1 MDFYKPFKEIVA
13 FNLKTIDLL
22 VYVYATLEVSVSRVA
37 SRDKREFLE
46 SQKQFLLS
54 LKNAYEQEL
63 IPELEQQKVKV
74 LKLDGRETPSYNI
87 SKIYSEIG
95 YEKN

>member
-1 MDFYKPFKEIVA
+1 MI
-13 FNLKTIDLL
+13 L
-22 VYVYATLEVSVSRVA
+22 
-37 SRDKREFLE
+37 
-46 SQKQFLLS
+46 QFQIT
-54 LKNAYEQEL
+54 NQTEEEQEL
-63 IPELEQQKVKV
+63 IPELEQQKVRV